1 LRRRRTK
8 LGNSAIGRRAYDT
21 FRPDCASPA
30 IRPAAYQAAGL
41 MEASTP
47 CRQAIDAG

>member
-8 LGNSAIGRRAYDT
+8 RGISAIGRRAYDN

-30 IRPAAYQAAGL
+30 IRPAAYLAAGL
-41 MEASTP
+41 IEASTP
-47 CRQAIDAG
+47 CRHSIDAG